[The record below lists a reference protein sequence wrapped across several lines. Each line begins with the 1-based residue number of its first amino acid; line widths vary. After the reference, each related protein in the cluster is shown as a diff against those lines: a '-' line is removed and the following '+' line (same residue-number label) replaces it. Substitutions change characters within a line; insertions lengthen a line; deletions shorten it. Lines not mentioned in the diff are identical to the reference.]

1 MSDDQRRSRT
11 AQALPH
17 RITVLGA
24 FTLTVDGASVALS
37 VDARRLVAYLAI
49 HPRPQTRATLAADLW
64 PGVASAER
72 LLADALAAVD
82 VPGLLDDAE
91 GPLAL
96 SADVEVDLAEAMR
109 LIRALPGLPAAATVD
124 TTLLTEDLLPGWT
137 ASWIAI
143 ERERFR
149 QLRLHSIEERS
160 QRLITAG
167 RFDDAVGMARI
178 AVRTAPSRESARR
191 ALMEAYVAQGDLAAA
206 VAEYDEYQEL
216 LRSSLGGP
224 SRARPRGPVPDRAR
238 VAGAARAQRDA
249 ALGRPAPGRCPGHPH
264 RPAPRG
270 GRLGLGQPA
279 LVATPFYFARLPAS
293 SQGFDLLRGRRLLC
307 EVSAW

>member
-49 HPRPQTRATLAADLW
+49 HPRPQSRATLAADLW
-64 PGVASAER
+64 PGVAAAGR
-72 LLADALAAVD
+72 LLDDAIAAVD
-82 VPGLLDDAE
+82 VPGLLDGIEVDGAE
-91 GPLAL
+91 VDVAEIDVAEIDGAAADPALAL
-96 SADVEVDLAEAMR
+96 SAEVEVDLAQAMR
-109 LIRALPGLPAAATVD
+109 LIRALPGLPAATSID
-124 TTLLTEDLLPGWT
+124 TSLLTEDILPGWT
-137 ASWIAI
+137 AAWIAI

-167 RFDDAVGMARI
+167 RFEDAVAMARI

-191 ALMEAYVAQGDLAAA
+191 ALIEAFVALGDLAAA
-206 VAEYDEYQEL
+206 VGEYDEYQEL

-224 SRARPRGPVPDRAR
+224 AGHGLDGLFPTTPAWPVLRARSVMPRSAVQLPGGIRAVR
-238 VAGAARAQRDA
+238 
-249 ALGRPAPGRCPGHPH
+249 
-264 RPAPRG
+264 
-270 GRLGLGQPA
+270 
-279 LVATPFYFARLPAS
+279 S
-293 SQGFDLLRGRRLLC
+293 GRRL
-307 EVSAW
+307 VAGGSASGNPR

>member
-49 HPRPQTRATLAADLW
+49 HPRPQARATLAADLW

-72 LLADALAAVD
+72 LLADAIAAVD

-96 SADVEVDLAEAMR
+96 AADVEVDLAAAMR

-167 RFDDAVGMARI
+167 RFDDAVAMARI

-216 LRSSLGGP
+216 LRSSLGGHP
-224 SRARPRGPVPDRAR
+224 GHGLEGLFPIAPAWPVLRARSVMPRSAVQLPGGVRAIR
-238 VAGAARAQRDA
+238 
-249 ALGRPAPGRCPGHPH
+249 
-264 RPAPRG
+264 
-270 GRLGLGQPA
+270 
-279 LVATPFYFARLPAS
+279 T
-293 SQGFDLLRGRRLLC
+293 GRRL
-307 EVSAW
+307 VAGGSASGNPR

>member
-24 FTLTVDGASVALS
+24 FTLTVDGAAVALS

-49 HPRPQTRATLAADLW
+49 HPRPQSRATLAVDLW
-64 PGVASAER
+64 PGVVSAER
-72 LLADALAAVD
+72 LLADAIAAVD

-96 SADVEVDLAEAMR
+96 AADVEVDLAAAMR
-109 LIRALPGLPAAATVD
+109 LIRALPGLPAAATID
-124 TTLLTEDLLPGWT
+124 TTLLTADLLPGWT

-167 RFDDAVGMARI
+167 RFDDAVAMARI

-224 SRARPRGPVPDRAR
+224 TGHGLEGLFPIAPAWPVLRARSVMPRSAVQLPGGVRAIR
-238 VAGAARAQRDA
+238 
-249 ALGRPAPGRCPGHPH
+249 
-264 RPAPRG
+264 
-270 GRLGLGQPA
+270 
-279 LVATPFYFARLPAS
+279 T
-293 SQGFDLLRGRRLLC
+293 GRRL
-307 EVSAW
+307 VAGGSASGNPR

>member
-49 HPRPQTRATLAADLW
+49 HPRPQSRATLAADLW
-64 PGVASAER
+64 PGVAAAGR
-72 LLADALAAVD
+72 LLDDAIAAVD
-82 VPGLLDDAE
+82 VPGLLDGVEVDGAEVDGADAD
-91 GPLAL
+91 PALAL
-96 SADVEVDLAEAMR
+96 SAEVDVDLAQAMR
-109 LIRALPGLPAAATVD
+109 LIRALPGLPAATSID
-124 TTLLTEDLLPGWT
+124 TSLLTEDILPGWT
-137 ASWIAI
+137 AAWIAI

-167 RFDDAVGMARI
+167 RFEDAVAMARI

-191 ALMEAYVAQGDLAAA
+191 ALIEAFVALGDLAAA
-206 VAEYDEYQEL
+206 VGEYDEYQEL

-224 SRARPRGPVPDRAR
+224 AGHGLDGLFPTTPAWPVLRARSVMPRSAVQLPGGIRAVR
-238 VAGAARAQRDA
+238 
-249 ALGRPAPGRCPGHPH
+249 
-264 RPAPRG
+264 
-270 GRLGLGQPA
+270 
-279 LVATPFYFARLPAS
+279 S
-293 SQGFDLLRGRRLLC
+293 GRRL
-307 EVSAW
+307 VAGGSASGNPR

>member
-17 RITVLGA
+17 RIKVLGA

-49 HPRPQTRATLAADLW
+49 HPRIQSRAALAADLW
-64 PGVASAER
+64 PGVAAADR

-82 VPGLLDDAE
+82 VPGLLDETDAT
-91 GPLAL
+91 LAL
-96 SADVEVDLAEAMR
+96 SADVEVDFAEAMR
-109 LIRALPGLPAAATVD
+109 LIRALPGLPAAATID
-124 TTLLTEDLLPGWT
+124 TSLLTEDILPGWT
-137 ASWIAI
+137 AAWIAI

-167 RFDDAVGMARI
+167 RFEDAVAMAKV

-191 ALMEAYVAQGDLAAA
+191 ALIEAYVALGDLAAA

-224 SRARPRGPVPDRAR
+224 TGHGLEGLLVTTPAWPVLRARSVMPRSAVQLPGGIR
-238 VAGAARAQRDA
+238 AAR
-249 ALGRPAPGRCPGHPH
+249 
-264 RPAPRG
+264 
-270 GRLGLGQPA
+270 
-279 LVATPFYFARLPAS
+279 S
-293 SQGFDLLRGRRLLC
+293 GRRL
-307 EVSAW
+307 VAGGSAPGNPR